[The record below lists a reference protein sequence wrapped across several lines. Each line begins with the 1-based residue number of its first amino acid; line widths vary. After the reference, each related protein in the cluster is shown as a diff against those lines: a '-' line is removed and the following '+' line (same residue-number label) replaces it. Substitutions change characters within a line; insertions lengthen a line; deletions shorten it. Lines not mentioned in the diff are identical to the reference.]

1 MLELGVYAIV
11 SSNEFTYRSSLNAN
25 RNVAFKVARMRD
37 SIMEGQD
44 EPIIMKLNSGSEE
57 VGLEDDNKAVLEGVG
72 YKYNADLYIAN
83 QEVVYN

>member
-1 MLELGVYAIV
+1 MRAQGRYDEYIPTVDKDGSIYIL
-11 SSNEFTYRSSLNAN
+11 
-25 RNVAFKVARMRD
+25 MRD